1 VYLPL
6 FTVLLVA
13 WLIRITAFAPGP
25 WVRNARIGIVP
36 GVVVLAAVG
45 VFYATAVVVACRPR
59 TWHAK
64 GELRSEDLRRD
75 R

>member
-1 VYLPL
+1 
-6 FTVLLVA
+6 
-13 WLIRITAFAPGP
+13 
-25 WVRNARIGIVP
+25 VRNARIGIVP